1 MRCMKFFLTGLMK
14 RKQTNFMNK
23 NCEKVSSFT
32 SSLKNLMKYSKEIS
46 LFSENTCSGWVR
58 QTWYDF

>member
-1 MRCMKFFLTGLMK
+1 MHEVFFNRTNEKKANKFYEQELWESIF
-14 RKQTNFMNK
+14 
-23 NCEKVSSFT
+23 SPFT

-46 LFSENTCSGWVR
+46 LFSENTCSGWLR